1 MIGETTEALLPAP
14 ELPALAP
21 ALAIKPPLLA
31 MLPQMPPHQRA
42 DYDAGKRHHYP
53 HKRVVDQIA
62 QLHNNDTTYKTI
74 YTTLA
79 P

>member
-1 MIGETTEALLPAP
+1 
-14 ELPALAP
+14 
-21 ALAIKPPLLA
+21 
-31 MLPQMPPHQRA
+31 MLPQVPPHQRA